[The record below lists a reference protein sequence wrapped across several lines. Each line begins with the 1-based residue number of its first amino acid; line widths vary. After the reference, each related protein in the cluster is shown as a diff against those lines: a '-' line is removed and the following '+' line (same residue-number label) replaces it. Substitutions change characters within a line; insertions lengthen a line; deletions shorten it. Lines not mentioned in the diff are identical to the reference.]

1 MNVEFIS
8 YSGEWPNACSGDL
21 VLKVDGVIWV
31 FPYHALCS
39 GGNVWFDDEWGEHVD
54 EGDWIITSWPDGF
67 PEDAK
72 EKALDVVNASVEH
85 GCCGGCV

>member
-1 MNVEFIS
+1 MNVEFVS
-8 YSGEWPNACSGDL
+8 YSGRYPCLCHGQL
-21 VLKVDGVIWV
+21 ILRVDGVEWEFGIT
-31 FPYHALCS
+31 ALSS
-39 GGNVWFDDEWGEHVD
+39 GGNVWFDDGWSEHVD

-72 EKALDVVNASVEH
+72 ERALDVVNASVEH